1 MEFIDVVRARKSVRS
16 YSSKI
21 VEEEKLT
28 RILEAARI
36 APSWANR
43 QCWSFI
49 VVKDREK
56 IRELAGGL
64 INPWLKQAPV
74 IIVACGNPKKSGSRN
89 GMDYYLVDVAISMEH
104 LVLAAADLGLG
115 TCWIG
120 GFDEKK
126 VKRTL
131 GVPENIKIVAL
142 TPVGYP
148 ASEGVRDK
156 LVKRLI
162 KSGKRKPIE
171 QIIHKDM
178 W

>member
-1 MEFIDVVRARKSVRS
+1 MEFMDVVRTRKSVRS
-16 YSSKI
+16 YSNRM
-21 VEEEKLT
+21 VEEEKIT

-56 IRELAGGL
+56 IRKLAGGL

-74 IIVACGNPKKSGSRN
+74 IIVACGNPQKSGSRN

-120 GFDEKK
+120 GFDERK

-156 LVKRLI
+156 IVKRLI
-162 KSGKRKPIE
+162 KSGKRKPME
-171 QIIHKDM
+171 QIIHRDM